1 MITHYFEPPNH
12 QLQTFAEYILA
23 MCNAFEFRNVH
34 ITCYS
39 DHFYLKVNA
48 EGQMVEV
55 HFISEDKHLP
65 FKLFINGAKFHV
77 TDALQFGKIMQAYID
92 RTI

>member
-23 MCNAFEFRNVH
+23 MCNAFEWRH
-34 ITCYS
+34 TKITCYS
-39 DHFYLKVNA
+39 DFFYLKVRT
-48 EGQMVEV
+48 EGQTVGV
-55 HFISEDKHLP
+55 RFTSETEPLP
-65 FKLFINGAKFHV
+65 FKLVIDGVRFHI